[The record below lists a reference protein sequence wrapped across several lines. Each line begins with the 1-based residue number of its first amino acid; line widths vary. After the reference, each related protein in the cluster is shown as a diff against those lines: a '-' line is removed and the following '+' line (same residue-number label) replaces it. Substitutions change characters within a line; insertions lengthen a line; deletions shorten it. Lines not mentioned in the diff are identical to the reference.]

1 MLEVV
6 PESQR
11 ELLRSRNTD
20 IRAIQVASASLD
32 GSEWISASS
41 EPFFEWLDALE
52 STRLPLDDYAGVVCP
67 EMSGKLAVGRYVRR
81 NVPKCP
87 EMSGNP
93 SRTLRSAESLEK

>member
-1 MLEVV
+1 MSPGVKFGSPTEDFVKGRVSLGHSKNLEVV

-20 IRAIQVASASLD
+20 IRAIHIAFASLD

-52 STRLPLDDYAGVVCP
+52 S
-67 EMSGKLAVGRYVRR
+67 
-81 NVPKCP
+81 
-87 EMSGNP
+87 
-93 SRTLRSAESLEK
+93 